1 MTLRPLNG
9 LFRLAVQRSGQF
21 VVGLL
26 LNRSHPNKRSKAHFK
41 CVRCQH
47 TSQEAAGSPTPQ
59 CAPKIQ
65 VQSVALSDGQS
76 PYCGACDRKFVDATA
91 LRQHLNDKKHVK
103 PKKKALRNC
112 EKCNKSF
119 ASTTALRQHKGSAS
133 HKPLAELRC
142 VAESCRLTF
151 NTPSALIHHLESGR
165 CPSGW
170 SRQTVNTV
178 LHRYDKDRI
187 ITTPVMLLDTSFTG
201 TALSSSASSFSD
213 IVYTPTEG
221 SEIDSDW
228 EMERSVIAPLPRG
241 VDRGPVPHKPLSCP
255 ICSASGKKRMFANQ
269 TALEMHIS
277 SAAHAGRPSHAPS
290 PSQPTLHHLPL
301 ESNHSRP

>member
-1 MTLRPLNG
+1 MWKVPNNTPVNDPK
-9 LFRLAVQRSGQF
+9 AVERTVPPRCAMQGPIRVQA
-21 VVGLL
+21 V
-26 LNRSHPNKRSKAHFK
+26 KRSKAHFK

-119 ASTTALRQHKGSAS
+119 ASTTALRQHKG
-133 HKPLAELRC
+133 
-142 VAESCRLTF
+142 
-151 NTPSALIHHLESGR
+151 
-165 CPSGW
+165 
-170 SRQTVNTV
+170 
-178 LHRYDKDRI
+178 YDKDRI